1 MLGNRREFLKYMNI
15 ALNKEPVYNENFTK
29 ELHQTLLKKLKD
41 GLPTCPI
48 VCMEGSVFEQVRVRL
63 GYANCNE
70 ESKQSLA
77 EIKDEINK
85 DHEENLKKI
94 DSVTKS
100 LIAMNADKVDDPIL
114 NKFAEE
120 HGKSMVE
127 ISKDMLKKINRLA
140 QHSIKVAEA
149 KRNEALTLLDNII
162 NNPLDY
168 ESKGMPFEMLMLIS
182 TDQDGLLGIMFVE
195 LDPER
200 WMVLEVD
207 KQVTPNL
214 TGANVQV
221 SVQGGITVA
230 EDDAVKVMDY
240 LLNQRANIIE
250 IEPTSI
256 GLGQHISFLSRKT
269 RQLPQHVL
277 YIGTKKKF
285 LKDYPQQASRIMRK
299 PIFAHMVKGHW
310 RVLWGKQHQGKDRH
324 GKPIFNGYTWV
335 TAHKR
340 GKGELTDNPVY
351 VVKQS

>member
-1 MLGNRREFLKYMNI
+1 MLGNRREFLKYINE
-15 ALNKEPVYNENFTK
+15 ALSKTPRYDENFTK
-29 ELHQTLLKKLKD
+29 ELHQIIIKKLKA

-48 VCMEGSVFEQVRVRL
+48 VCMDNKVFEQIRIRL
-63 GYANCNE
+63 SYANCDE
-70 ESKQSLA
+70 KSKQSLI

-94 DSVTKS
+94 NNVTNS
-100 LIAMNADKVDDPIL
+100 LIAMNADKVNDPIL
-114 NKFAEE
+114 TKFAEE
-120 HGKSMVE
+120 HGKSMKT
-127 ISKDMLKKINRLA
+127 ISKDMLKKIKALA
-140 QHSIKVAEA
+140 EHSLKLAELQ
-149 KRNEALTLLDNII
+149 KNEALTLLDNIL
-162 NNPLDY
+162 NNPLEY

-182 TDQDGLLGIMFVE
+182 TNLDGLLGMMFIE
-195 LDPER
+195 LDPEH
-200 WMVLEVD
+200 WMVFEITKEV
-207 KQVTPNL
+207 TRNL

-221 SVQGGITVA
+221 SVQGGITAA
-230 EDDAVKVMDY
+230 EDDAVKAMDY
-240 LLNQRANIIE
+240 LLNQRANVIE

-285 LKDYPQQASRIMRK
+285 LKDHPQQASRIMRK
-299 PIFAHMVKGHW
+299 PVFAHMVKGHW

-324 GKPIFNGYTWV
+324 GKPIFNSYTWV
-335 TAHKR
+335 IAHKR